1 MEDGERRIFVVEKA
15 SRVRNALCVISAGA
29 ECEGDAA
36 HGPRMIDEMFAQ
48 ANRDQLILHLRYAP
62 TPHNRVSP
70 GVKIPEASLVG
81 GILVVIG
88 QVTDPRVFQ
97 EMEELVVSHFS
108 LKYITSSLRTTVH
121 ALFSSQITTSDE
133 NLDTSRYQH

>member
-15 SRVRNALCVISAGA
+15 SRVRNALCLISAGA
-29 ECEGDAA
+29 ECEGDVAQ
-36 HGPRMIDEMFAQ
+36 GTRMINETLAE

-70 GVKIPEASLVG
+70 GVKNLEASLVG

-88 QVTDPRVFQ
+88 QVTDPKVFQ
-97 EMEELVVSHFS
+97 EIEELVVSHFS
-108 LKYITSSLRTTVH
+108 LKYMTSGLRTIVH
-121 ALFSSQITTSDE
+121 ALF
-133 NLDTSRYQH
+133 